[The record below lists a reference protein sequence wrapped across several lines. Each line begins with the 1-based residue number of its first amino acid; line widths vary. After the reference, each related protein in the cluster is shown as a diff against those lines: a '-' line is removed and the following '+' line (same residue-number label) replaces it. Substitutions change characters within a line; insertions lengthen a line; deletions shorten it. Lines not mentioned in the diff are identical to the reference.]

1 MSLYRKFKIEY
12 SGARNMFTM
21 SKMVYSMSEVTSEGV
36 NKSIQKV
43 HDKGL
48 LGKKCVK

>member
-1 MSLYRKFKIEY
+1 
-12 SGARNMFTM
+12 MFTI
-21 SKMVYSMSEVTSEGV
+21 SKMDYCMSEVTSERV

-43 HDKGL
+43 HVKGL